1 MRGSYSSLEEE
12 EAEEDR
18 FFDTREDITSVSDSG
33 SDCADNAE
41 FGSAHWNVDWVN
53 TSLEYDVWTKN
64 LDSVDE
70 RRTKFLKWLGMS
82 PDQQAREED
91 SSDQSEVELS
101 MELDRVREDTGA
113 VLAHSDCEA
122 VLSSSRSSGSCTSS
136 DSSEGG
142 APEVNIFYR
151 IKNLDDGTEFIVDQL
166 GHDGM
171 LSRLREVG
179 SNRLL
184 TIEEFH
190 NSLGLTPL
198 VHQCRRRESN
208 GDTNVPV
215 KTTKRVKSGWLRRL
229 GVVACVVDGQI
240 DDDCLKHTDSFLST
254 VAKVPRVRVR
264 ASKKRAKEL
273 SALYNGQEI
282 QAHKGSILS
291 MKFSPD
297 GCYLASAGEDRIVRI
312 WKVIERERVKDI
324 DIPNY
329 DPSSLYF
336 VANRHSEVA
345 SISSDKEKMQKS
357 KGSRKTSDS
366 ACAIFPSRVF
376 RLSEKPVHEFHGHT
390 GEILDLSWSKSSK
403 HLLSSSVDN
412 TARLWQVG
420 CHKCLRV
427 YHHNNFVTCI
437 QFNPLDDNYFIS
449 GSIDGK
455 VRIWDVPGCCVV
467 DWTDIK
473 EIVTAVCYRPDGK
486 GGIVGSMTGNCRF
499 YDVTENRLQLESQIC
514 LQGKKKSPGKRI
526 TGFQFAPN
534 DSNRLMV
541 TSADSHIRILNGV
554 DVICKYRG
562 FRNAGSQISAS
573 FTVDGKHIVSAS
585 EDSNVYVWNH
595 KCQDGPARPQEKS
608 IRSREHFF
616 SGNVSVA
623 TPWFGMREDNFA
635 IPTLGAHVPHRIS
648 GVETGWP
655 IYHLNET
662 LPLSPPDCLSL
673 NQGFF
678 SEVLPKG
685 SATWPEEN
693 LPSSNP
699 APVSSVVCKTQYKF
713 LKSFYQSTS
722 SHAWGQVIVTGGWDG
737 RIRAFH
743 NYGLPVNT

>member
-1 MRGSYSSLEEE
+1 MRRSYSGLEEE
-12 EAEEDR
+12 EEDQ
-18 FFDTREDITSVSDSG
+18 FFDSREDITSVSDSG
-33 SDCADNAE
+33 SDCADNAG
-41 FGSAHWNVDWVN
+41 FGSAHWNVDWVSS
-53 TSLEYDVWTKN
+53 SLPYDVWTKN
-64 LDSVDE
+64 PDSVDE
-70 RRTKFLKWLGMS
+70 RRGKFLKWLGMGS
-82 PDQQAREED
+82 DQQARVED
-91 SSDQSEVELS
+91 FGDQSGIELS
-101 MELDRVREDTGA
+101 VEVDRIREDTGA

-122 VLSSSRSSGSCTSS
+122 VLSSSRSSGSCSSS
-136 DSSEGG
+136 DSQDSCEGE
-142 APEVNIFYR
+142 ASEVNMFYK

-166 GHDGM
+166 GRDGM

-184 TIEEFH
+184 SIEEFH
-190 NSLGLTPL
+190 NSLGLTSL
-198 VHQCRRRESN
+198 VHQCSQREAK

-229 GVVACVVDGQI
+229 GVVACGVDRQI
-240 DDDCLKHTDSFLST
+240 DDDCLKPTNSFLST
-254 VAKVPRVRVR
+254 VVKVPRVRVHS
-264 ASKKRAKEL
+264 SKKRTKEL

-282 QAHKGSILS
+282 QAHRGSILS

-297 GCYLASAGEDRIVRI
+297 GCYLASAGEDRVIRI
-312 WKVIERERVKDI
+312 WKVMEIERLKDV
-324 DIPNY
+324 DIPDY

-336 VANRHSEVA
+336 VASRHFEVA
-345 SISSDKEKMQKS
+345 SLSSDKEKLQKY
-357 KGSRKTSDS
+357 KGRRTSDS

-376 RLSEKPVHEFHGHT
+376 RLSEKPLHEFHGHT
-390 GEILDLSWSKSSK
+390 GEILDLSWSKSK

-412 TARLWQVG
+412 TVRLWQVG
-420 CHKCLRV
+420 CDQCLRV

-455 VRIWDVPGCCVV
+455 IRIWDVAGCCVV

-499 YDVTENRLQLESQIC
+499 YDVTENRLQLEAQIC

-534 DSNRLMV
+534 DPNKLMV
-541 TSADSHIRILNGV
+541 TSADSHIRILNGL
-554 DVICKYRG
+554 DVICKYKG

-585 EDSNVYVWNH
+585 EDSNVCVWNH
-595 KCQDGPARPQEKS
+595 KCQDGPSRSQGKS

-616 SGNVSVA
+616 SSNVSVA
-623 TPWFGMREDNFA
+623 TPWFGMRDDTFA
-635 IPTLGAHVPHRIS
+635 IPTLGTHLSYQLS

-655 IYHLNET
+655 LYQLKE
-662 LPLSPPDCLSL
+662 PQPASPPDCLSL
-673 NQGFF
+673 NQSFF

-693 LPSSNP
+693 LPASNP
-699 APVSSVVCKTQYKF
+699 MPASSVVCKTQYKF

-737 RIRAFH
+737 RICAFH
-743 NYGLPVNT
+743 NYGLPVHT